1 MKRWIA
7 WVLCLSLFV
16 SLAVGCGETAEDS
29 TEPST
34 EEASTEPAVAKD
46 HYLKLALY
54 AQDDLYDKFWD
65 EENNHLIPTSQGYA
79 DPMVSQGMIWEH
91 SMAIFDMYTLWF
103 ALEEDS
109 VDKKELY
116 DKFAGE
122 WAFLKE
128 SFTYEQM
135 TGNFGSAPN
144 IAIDD
149 TGWGAMTYMIMYNV
163 LGEEECLTLTRDC
176 VRNAYDFFKDG
187 EVGNGLWY
195 HATLGENDKQS
206 FKSMSYVGLMYAA
219 LEYTLATG
227 DESLLADT
235 LALYD
240 WTEENMLRSGTKTYE
255 NALAGG
261 QSLTVDVADNLYWM
275 DYNVGRSGR
284 GVVNGPDG
292 GNAPMTIDEGGSVS
306 CLFANMAM
314 GAIHALLYEI
324 TGEQQ
329 YLDNAIRTLRA
340 LNDCALY
347 SFKGAYINDRDAW
360 ANAMFVGPWVRR
372 VLTLPGVTEADYNRI
387 FTTADHI
394 TQRARTEDGY
404 YQGGWSGSKVWNEH
418 NVPQQIMT
426 TATTVNMVT
435 AAALLEQLLES

>member
-1 MKRWIA
+1 MKRLIA
-7 WVLCLSLFV
+7 LLLCLSL
-16 SLAVGCGETAEDS
+16 LMAVGCGEQPAQ
-29 TEPST
+29 TEPPTEETPST
-34 EEASTEPAVAKD
+34 EAALPQD

-54 AQDDLYDKFWD
+54 AQDDLYDHFWD
-65 EENNHLIPTSQGYA
+65 EENNHFIPTSQGYA
-79 DPMVSQGMIWEH
+79 DPMVAQSMIWEH

-116 DKFAGE
+116 DKFVGE

-149 TGWGAMTYMIMYNV
+149 TGWGAMTYMIMYDV
-163 LGEEECLTLTRDC
+163 LGDEDCLRLTRDC

-195 HATLGENDKQS
+195 HATLDTVDTQS

-219 LEYTLATG
+219 LEYTMATG
-227 DESLLADT
+227 DTCLLEDT

-255 NALAGG
+255 NALSGN
-261 QSLTVDVADNLYWM
+261 QSLTVEIADNLYWM
-275 DYNVGRSGR
+275 DYNVNRSGR
-284 GVVNGPDG
+284 AVINGPDG
-292 GNAPMTIDEGGSVS
+292 GHAPQTIDEASSVS

-314 GAIHALLYEI
+314 GCIHAMLYEI
-324 TGEQQ
+324 TGEQS

-340 LNDCALY
+340 LNDCSLY
-347 SFKGAYINDRDAW
+347 SFKGAYVNDRDAW
-360 ANAMFVGPWVRR
+360 ADAMFVGPWVRR
-372 VLTLPGVTEADYNRI
+372 VLTLPGVTEEDHQRI
-387 FTTADHI
+387 FITADHI

-404 YQGGWSGSKVWNEH
+404 YQGGWSGSKVWNDS

-435 AAALLEQLLES
+435 AAALLEQLLQES